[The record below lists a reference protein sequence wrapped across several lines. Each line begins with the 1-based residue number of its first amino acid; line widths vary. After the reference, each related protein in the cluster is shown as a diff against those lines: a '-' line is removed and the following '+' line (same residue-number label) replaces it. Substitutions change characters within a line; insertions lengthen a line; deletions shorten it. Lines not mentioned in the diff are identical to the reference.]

1 MEEMVEKI
9 KIITDSTC
17 DLPKSVVEEMD
28 IEIVPLLINVNYE
41 SYRDSVDITPDE
53 LNKIIEESEDFPITS
68 QVNPDVFKEVYE
80 KYLTKGY
87 KIISIHISSKLSNTC
102 QSAFIAKDIL
112 DTNDIRIFDS
122 LSVCG
127 GLGMLVMEVGNM
139 VKKGMSLDDICS
151 VIEKIIPKIRCCVVI
166 NDLRNLMIAGRVN
179 RTLGIFLKFIGVKPV
194 LSLVDG
200 EIVILDKIMTKRNI
214 FKYLCNFIEENVL
227 TNNSKICLI
236 CNKEDS
242 LIQTLK
248 NYVDNKGYKYYIINI
263 GCVISAYSGGSC
275 IGLFIKND

>member
-1 MEEMVEKI
+1 MEKI

-17 DLPKSVVEEMD
+17 DLPKEVIEELD
-28 IEIVPLLINVNYE
+28 IEVVPLLINVNYK
-41 SYRDSVDITPDE
+41 SYRDNVDITPSE

-68 QVNPDVFKEVYE
+68 QVNPDVFKDVYE

-112 DTNDIRIFDS
+112 DTNDIRIYDS

-127 GLGMLVMEVGNM
+127 GVAILVTEAANM
-139 VKKGMSLDDICS
+139 VKQGFSLDEICKS
-151 VIEKIIPKIRCCVVI
+151 IEESIPKIKCCVII

-179 RTLGIFLKFIGVKPV
+179 RTLGLFLRVLGVKPV
-194 LSLVDG
+194 LSLVGG
-200 EIVILDKIMTKRNI
+200 EIVILDKIRSTKNI
-214 FKYLCNFIEENVL
+214 FKCLSNFLYDNNV
-227 TNNSKICLI
+227 TDNSKIYLVY
-236 CNKEDS
+236 NMEDT
-242 LIQTLK
+242 LLQTLK
-248 NYVDNKGYKYYIINI
+248 NLIDNKGFKYYSIHI
-263 GCVISAYSGGSC
+263 GCVISAYSGGRC